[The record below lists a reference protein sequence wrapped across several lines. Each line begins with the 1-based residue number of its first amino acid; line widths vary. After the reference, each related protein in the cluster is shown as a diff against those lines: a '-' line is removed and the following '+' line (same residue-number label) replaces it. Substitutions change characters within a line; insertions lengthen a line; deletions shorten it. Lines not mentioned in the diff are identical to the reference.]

1 MPAAADT
8 AFDPTLASDR
18 FLARVPLDFARERL
32 VLSQGIDADG
42 AELLRCA
49 DADPLVMHN
58 LSARLEAPL
67 TVELAPAE
75 GLARALDDL
84 AAKQAE
90 RAEPGAAVED
100 DVAFDDEDLAEV
112 LEGDERDLLKTAG
125 RAPVVKLVNALL
137 FEALGK
143 RASDVHVQPVPD
155 GLAVRYRV
163 DGDLHEARRL
173 PARLL
178 APVISRIK
186 VMAKMDIAE
195 RRLPQ
200 DGRAVVS
207 IGGQEVDLRVSTLP
221 TALGERAVVR
231 LLDKRNAERFHL
243 EALGM
248 PGREQDAFE
257 AICRRPHGMVLVTG
271 PTGSGKTTTLYAAL
285 SALASPD
292 RNVMTLEDPIEYE
305 LAGVSQS
312 QINTK
317 KGVTFATGLRHILR
331 QDPDVIMVG
340 EIRDA
345 ETARIAI
352 QSALTGHMV
361 FSTLHT
367 NSAAAAVVRLVD
379 LGVEPYLVNASLSAA
394 LAQRLVRTVCPD
406 CKGGSSDCARCTG
419 TGLSGRTGI
428 YELLVMDEEVRRLV
442 ARGAPE
448 SELQACA
455 RARGMRTLRES
466 ALLAVEAGVTT
477 RDEADRVTLLEDV
490 A

>member
-1 MPAAADT
+1 MAATADT

-18 FLARVPLDFARERL
+18 FLARVPLEFARERL

-42 AELLRCA
+42 AELLHCA
-49 DADPLVMHN
+49 EADPLVLHN
-58 LSARLEAPL
+58 LSARLGAPL

-75 GLARALDDL
+75 ALARALDDL
-84 AAKQAE
+84 ASRHAE
-90 RAEPGAAVED
+90 RSEPADAGHEA
-100 DVAFDDEDLAEV
+100 AFDDEELAEV

-173 PARLL
+173 PAKLL
-178 APVISRIK
+178 APVVSRIK

-221 TALGERAVVR
+221 TALGERAVIR

-248 PGREQDAFE
+248 PERERDLFE

-406 CKGGSSDCARCTG
+406 CRGGSSDCARCAG

-428 YELLVMDEEVRRLV
+428 YELLVMDEEVRQLV